1 MSKHRLVPFGLAAF
15 VAVVLMAVGFAA
27 SGAAAPQATF
37 KAGLVSD
44 VGRFNDKG
52 FNQNQLVGLKRV
64 AKALKIQYRAVES
77 RSAGDYLPNMAS
89 LARSGYNIVI
99 SAGFLLAPA
108 TEDVADQFPNTK
120 FAITDMSVAGF
131 TRKHSNIEGL
141 TYATQQNS
149 YLIGCLA
156 AHVAAAQGKKNISVV
171 GGLKIPPVDTFL
183 AGYKAGAAKCVP
195 GTTVQIGYSQDF
207 IDQAKCKSIAQNQL
221 DAGSQVVFG
230 VAGPC
235 GLGALD
241 AAKEAGKWAV
251 GVDVD
256 QSYLGPHILTSAVK
270 RVDTGIFLAVK
281 GAKSGKGYK
290 GGGNLVFNLKNGGVA
305 LGKFSKKAKLKKAW
319 LTQINT
325 LKKQIISRQDQAAA
339 HGRLRVVRI
348 LGQRAGSLRA
358 RPFLPGKGA
367 AHFPGA
373 PLDLRLVNA

>member
-1 MSKHRLVPFGLAAF
+1 LSKHRLVPFGLAAF

-325 LKKQIISRQDQAAA
+325 LKKQIIS
-339 HGRLRVVRI
+339 GKIKPPLTVS
-348 LGQRAGSLRA
+348 GQ
-358 RPFLPGKGA
+358 
-367 AHFPGA
+367 
-373 PLDLRLVNA
+373 

>member
-1 MSKHRLVPFGLAAF
+1 LSKHRLVPFGLAAF

-52 FNQNQLVGLKRV
+52 FNQNQLTGMKKA
-64 AKALKIQYRAVES
+64 AKVLKIQYRAVES

-99 SAGFLLAPA
+99 SAGFLLADA

-156 AHVAAAQGKKNISVV
+156 AHVAAARGNKNISVV
-171 GGLKIPPVDTFL
+171 GGVKIPPVDTFL
-183 AGYKAGAAKCVP
+183 AGYKAGAQKCVP

-207 IDQAKCKSIAQNQL
+207 IDQAKCKSVAQNQL

-241 AAKEAGKWAV
+241 AAKEAGRWAV

-256 QSYLGPHILTSAVK
+256 QSFLGPHILTSAVK
-270 RVDTGIFLAVK
+270 RVDQGIFLAVK

-319 LTQINT
+319 LTQVNT
-325 LKKQIISRQDQAAA
+325 LKKQIIS
-339 HGRLRVVRI
+339 GKIKPPLTVG
-348 LGQRAGSLRA
+348 GQ
-358 RPFLPGKGA
+358 
-367 AHFPGA
+367 
-373 PLDLRLVNA
+373 

>member
-1 MSKHRLVPFGLAAF
+1 
-15 VAVVLMAVGFAA
+15 
-27 SGAAAPQATF
+27 
-37 KAGLVSD
+37 
-44 VGRFNDKG
+44 
-52 FNQNQLVGLKRV
+52 
-64 AKALKIQYRAVES
+64 
-77 RSAGDYLPNMAS
+77 
-89 LARSGYNIVI
+89 VI
-99 SAGFLLAPA
+99 SAGFLLADA

-131 TRKHSNIEGL
+131 KRKHSNIEGL

-156 AHVAAAQGKKNISVV
+156 AHVAAARGNKNISVV
-171 GGLKIPPVDTFL
+171 GGVKIPPVDTFL
-183 AGYKAGAAKCVP
+183 AGYKAGAQKCVP

-207 IDQAKCKSIAQNQL
+207 IDQAKCKSVAQNQL

-241 AAKEAGKWAV
+241 AAKEAGRWAV

-270 RVDTGIFLAVK
+270 RVDQGIFLAVK
-281 GAKSGKGYK
+281 GAKTGKGYK

-325 LKKQIISRQDQAAA
+325 LKKQIIS
-339 HGRLRVVRI
+339 GKIKPPLTVG
-348 LGQRAGSLRA
+348 GQ
-358 RPFLPGKGA
+358 
-367 AHFPGA
+367 
-373 PLDLRLVNA
+373 

>member
-27 SGAAAPQATF
+27 SGAAAPQQATF

-52 FNQNQLVGLKRV
+52 FNQNQLTGMKKA
-64 AKALKIQYRAVES
+64 AKVLKIQYRAVES

-99 SAGFLLAPA
+99 SAGFLLADA

-131 TRKHSNIEGL
+131 KRKHSNIEGL

-156 AHVAAAQGKKNISVV
+156 AHVAAARGKKNISVV
-171 GGLKIPPVDTFL
+171 GGVKIPPVDTFL
-183 AGYKAGAAKCVP
+183 AGYKAGAQKCVP
-195 GTTVQIGYSQDF
+195 GTVVQIGYSQDF
-207 IDQAKCKSIAQNQL
+207 IDQAKCKSVAQNQL

-241 AAKEAGKWAV
+241 AAKEAGRWAV

-270 RVDTGIFLAVK
+270 RVDQGIFLAVK

-325 LKKQIISRQDQAAA
+325 LKKQIIS
-339 HGRLRVVRI
+339 GKIKPPLTVG
-348 LGQRAGSLRA
+348 GQ
-358 RPFLPGKGA
+358 
-367 AHFPGA
+367 
-373 PLDLRLVNA
+373 

>member
-1 MSKHRLVPFGLAAF
+1 MLPFGLAGLI
-15 VAVVLMAVGFAA
+15 AVVLTTVGFVA
-27 SGAAAPQATF
+27 SGTAAPRATF

-52 FNQNQLVGLKRV
+52 FNQNQLTGMKR
-64 AKALKIQYRAVES
+64 ASRLLKIQYRAVES

-99 SAGFLLAPA
+99 SAGFLLNDA

-120 FAITDMSVAGF
+120 FAITDYSVLAF
-131 TRKHSNIEGL
+131 KRKHTNIEGL

-149 YLIGCLA
+149 YLVGCLA
-156 AHVAAAQGKKNISVV
+156 AHVAAARGKKNISVV
-171 GGLKIPPVDTFL
+171 GGVKIPPVDTFL
-183 AGYKAGAAKCVP
+183 AGYKAGAQKCVP

-207 IDQAKCKSIAQNQL
+207 IDQAKCKSVAQNQL

-256 QSYLGPHILTSAVK
+256 QSFLGSHILTSAVK
-270 RVDTGIFLAVK
+270 RVDRGIYLAVQ

-290 GGGNLVFNLKNGGVA
+290 GGGNLVFNLKNGGVG
-305 LGKFSKKAKLKKAW
+305 LGKFSPRAHLKKAW
-319 LTQINT
+319 IAQIAL
-325 LKKQIISRQDQAAA
+325 LKKQIIS
-339 HGRLRVVRI
+339 
-348 LGQRAGSLRA
+348 
-358 RPFLPGKGA
+358 GKIKPPLTVGGA
-367 AHFPGA
+367 
-373 PLDLRLVNA
+373 